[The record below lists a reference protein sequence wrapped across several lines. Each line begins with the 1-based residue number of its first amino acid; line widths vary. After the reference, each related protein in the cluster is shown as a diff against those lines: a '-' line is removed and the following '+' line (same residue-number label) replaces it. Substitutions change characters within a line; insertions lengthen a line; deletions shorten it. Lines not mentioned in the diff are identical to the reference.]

1 VLVNPLLLQDSLV
14 TSSRSTA
21 LREDS
26 NPARNRVSDLAFEFG
41 LSDRDIAEFLRHF
54 NVPPGSAAGHL
65 LAPDEFRDARESLLQ
80 ERRFWGRRFSSR
92 HPVVLDASNAAYF
105 ALKKGGKPSLE
116 NIVMVRKALE
126 RRLFV
131 HRRDPSQRLPGA
143 RVWTVAEASLRREID
158 HPEAFLTL
166 VRTGEIDEAPQG
178 MKAARFF
185 LPRAEECCACVA
197 SNAELVDYQQ
207 SYPRSVSRII
217 QFELE
222 HGQAMLELP

>member
-1 VLVNPLLLQDSLV
+1 MTLSQSA
-14 TSSRSTA
+14 A

-26 NPARNRVSDLAFEFG
+26 SPAPNRVSDLAFEFG
-41 LSDRDIAEFLRHF
+41 LSDRDIAEFLRHL
-54 NVPPGSAAGHL
+54 NVPPGNAAGHF
-65 LAPDEFRDARESLLQ
+65 LAPDEFQATRETLLQ
-80 ERRFWGRRFSSR
+80 QRRYWGRRFSSR

-105 ALKKGGKPSLE
+105 ALKKGAKPSLE

-131 HRRDPSQRLPGA
+131 HRRDPAQRLPGA

-166 VRTGEIDEAPQG
+166 VRAGEIDEAPQG

-185 LPRAEECCACVA
+185 LPRAEECCACIA

-222 HGQAMLELP
+222 HGVVRLELP